1 MNNLSEQPSIYIA
14 SFNMKG
20 VHAPL
25 PYNTIKI
32 NVTSCQNSNNPY
44 RIAFSPMTPIKHTY
58 KGFYCFENYW
68 QSGKVF
74 ENIDY
79 EKNILWWKK
88 QIKGKKK
95 NPSTK
100 NKKILYSIYPSI
112 QTPLNYI
119 QSRKLIYLPEYYNL
133 IKNNPILI
141 QLKNNF
147 RNGQSYTIYDLDG
160 PRLDDNSPTSCLVTF
175 DLIKKKLNNHIHP
188 FGHGYIIA
196 CLLLN
201 INYESLIE

>member
-1 MNNLSEQPSIYIA
+1 MKKIYYGG
-14 SFNMKG
+14 K
-20 VHAPL
+20 
-25 PYNTIKI
+25 IK
-32 NVTSCQNSNNPY
+32 S
-44 RIAFSPMTPIKHTY
+44 
-58 KGFYCFENYW
+58 
-68 QSGKVF
+68 KV
-74 ENIDY
+74 
-79 EKNILWWKK
+79 
-88 QIKGKKK
+88 KKK

-160 PRLDDNSPTSCLVTF
+160 PRLDDHSPTSCLVNF
-175 DLIKKKLNNHIHP
+175 DLIKKKLNYPIHP